1 MAPVIGQDGGLQ
13 MVMQVDGRRRRHSAA
28 ERRAVLARFAASEVS
43 VAAFCRSESISV
55 GTLRRWQSLNDRDDT
70 PRAAAPGFVELG
82 ALGGGG
88 ALTIELDL
96 GGGLVLRVR
105 RG

>member
-1 MAPVIGQDGGLQ
+1 
-13 MVMQVDGRRRRHSAA
+13 MVTEVVGRRRRHSAA
-28 ERRAVLARFAASEVS
+28 ERRAVLARFAASGAS

-55 GTLRRWQSLNDRDDT
+55 GTLRRWQSLSDRDEA
-70 PRAAAPGFVELG
+70 PRSAAPGFVDLG

-96 GGGLVLRVR
+96 GGGCVLRVR